1 MPSDNQNII
10 LNNKTMTPNVRTS
23 VNNPSQT
30 ILSAIAAFPT
40 DYDEYNWRPGQETA
54 PECPMVL
61 GTLKGQASRKH
72 FARVIRKK

>member
-1 MPSDNQNII
+1 
-10 LNNKTMTPNVRTS
+10 MTPNVRTS

-61 GTLKGQASRKH
+61 GTLKGQARRKH